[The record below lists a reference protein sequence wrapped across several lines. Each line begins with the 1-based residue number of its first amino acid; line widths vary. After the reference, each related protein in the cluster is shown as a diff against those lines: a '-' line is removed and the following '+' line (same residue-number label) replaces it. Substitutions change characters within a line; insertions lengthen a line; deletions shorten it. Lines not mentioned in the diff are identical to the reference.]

1 MIWQS
6 LQVLLQFQTCFL
18 KRISEQTNC
27 FVLSNF
33 ISSNTDFNNQRLVT
47 YLLIFQ
53 VFVTFEG
60 RIGSAKIRRFEE
72 LHITLG
78 SRGSSTGKS
87 SRRLGLGCR
96 AFISVFRIA
105 QINGSFLISDLLL
118 YILIGFESVS
128 FKSRF
133 TSWWHISKVIIVI
146 KAHMHR
152 NKNVCMKVEVVCIRI
167 F

>member
-1 MIWQS
+1 MTVGYNKKYDMRKSSGLVTVSNVFFEAPQRAD
-6 LQVLLQFQTCFL
+6 QLLL
-18 KRISEQTNC
+18 
-27 FVLSNF
+27 
-33 ISSNTDFNNQRLVT
+33 SNTDFNNQGLVT

-133 TSWWHISKVIIVI
+133 TS
-146 KAHMHR
+146 
-152 NKNVCMKVEVVCIRI
+152 
-167 F
+167 

>member
-1 MIWQS
+1 MTVGYNQKYDMTKS
-6 LQVLLQFQTCFL
+6 SGLVTVSNVFFEAHQRADQLLL
-18 KRISEQTNC
+18 
-27 FVLSNF
+27 
-33 ISSNTDFNNQRLVT
+33 SNTDFNNQGLVT

-133 TSWWHISKVIIVI
+133 TS
-146 KAHMHR
+146 
-152 NKNVCMKVEVVCIRI
+152 
-167 F
+167 

>member
-1 MIWQS
+1 MTVGYNKKYDMTKSSGLVTVSNVFFKAHQRAD
-6 LQVLLQFQTCFL
+6 QLLL
-18 KRISEQTNC
+18 
-27 FVLSNF
+27 
-33 ISSNTDFNNQRLVT
+33 SNTDFNNQGLVT

-78 SRGSSTGKS
+78 SRGCSTGKS

-133 TSWWHISKVIIVI
+133 TS
-146 KAHMHR
+146 
-152 NKNVCMKVEVVCIRI
+152 
-167 F
+167 

>member
-1 MIWQS
+1 MT
-6 LQVLLQFQTCFL
+6 VGYN
-18 KRISEQTNC
+18 KKYDMRK
-27 FVLSNF
+27 
-33 ISSNTDFNNQRLVT
+33 SSGLVT
-47 YLLIFQ
+47 VSNVLFKAPQRADQLLCFIQFYFIKHSAFSRLSTYFFQ

-133 TSWWHISKVIIVI
+133 TS
-146 KAHMHR
+146 
-152 NKNVCMKVEVVCIRI
+152 
-167 F
+167 

>member
-1 MIWQS
+1 MSRPTALFCPI
-6 LQVLLQFQTCFL
+6 FFL
-18 KRISEQTNC
+18 
-27 FVLSNF
+27 
-33 ISSNTDFNNQRLVT
+33 SNTDFNNQRLVT

-53 VFVTFEG
+53 VFVTFER

-72 LHITLG
+72 FHITLG
-78 SRGSSTGKS
+78 SRGSSTRKS

-133 TSWWHISKVIIVI
+133 TSWWHTSKVIIVI
-146 KAHMHR
+146 KAHMLR
-152 NKNVCMKVEVVCIRI
+152 NKTVCKKVEINSMYNDFLKV